1 MKRMTLVLLW
11 LIGSAGLS
19 ATSAQEQALTY
30 YVQLIRG
37 TDAEMP
43 PSPEARL
50 VGPALDQR
58 LRVFKWRNYWEID
71 HRTVVLQPGSKNRQR
86 LTPKREVEIALTS
99 PHNMTVSIYNE
110 GKLSR
115 RRKQA
120 ADTPFFIAGGDH
132 DNAESWFIV
141 VRRDNP
147 EMAQA
152 NVK

>member
-1 MKRMTLVLLW
+1 MTLVWLL

-19 ATSAQEQALTY
+19 VTATQEQPVTF

-37 TDAEMP
+37 TDAATP
-43 PSPEARL
+43 PSPEARP

-58 LRVFKWRNYWEID
+58 LRIFKWRNYWEID
-71 HRTVVLQPGSKNRQR
+71 RRTVVVKPGGRNRQR
-86 LTPKREVEIALTS
+86 LTPQREVEIALTS
-99 PHNMTVSIYNE
+99 PRSMTVSLYNQ

-115 RRKQA
+115 QRKQSA
-120 ADTPFFIAGGDH
+120 NTAFFIAGGDR
-132 DNAESWFIV
+132 DNSESWFIV

-152 NVK
+152 NLK

>member
-1 MKRMTLVLLW
+1 MKRMTLLVLF
-11 LIGSAGLS
+11 LIGSAVLKASG
-19 ATSAQEQALTY
+19 TQDQAVTF

-37 TDAEMP
+37 SDADTP

-58 LRVFKWRNYWEID
+58 LRVFKWRNYWEIG
-71 HRTVVLQPGSKNRQR
+71 HRTVVLKPGSKNRQR
-86 LTPKREVEIALTS
+86 LTPQREVEIALSS
-99 PHNMTVSIYNE
+99 PQDMTVSIYNE

-120 ADTPFFIAGGDH
+120 ANTAFFITGGDR
-132 DNAESWFIV
+132 DNTESWFIV

-147 EMAQA
+147 EIAQA

>member
-11 LIGSAGLS
+11 LLGSAGLS
-19 ATSAQEQALTY
+19 ATGTQDQALTF

-37 TDAEMP
+37 TDAETP
-43 PSPEARL
+43 PAPAARL

-58 LRVFKWRNYWEID
+58 LRVFKWRNYWEIGR
-71 HRTVVLQPGSKNRQR
+71 RTVVLKPGGKNRQR
-86 LTPKREVEIALTS
+86 LTPQREVEIALAS
-99 PHNMTVSIYNE
+99 PQNMTVSIYNE

-120 ADTPFFIAGGDH
+120 ADTAFFIAGGDH
-132 DNAESWFIV
+132 DSTQSWFIV

-147 EMAQA
+147 EMTQA

>member
-1 MKRMTLVLLW
+1 MKRMTLLVLL
-11 LIGSAGLS
+11 LIGSAGLTAS
-19 ATSAQEQALTY
+19 GTQGQAVTF

-37 TDAEMP
+37 TDAITP

-58 LRVFKWRNYWEID
+58 LRVFKWRNYWETIR
-71 HRTVVLQPGSKNRQR
+71 RTIVLKPGSKSRQR
-86 LTPKREVEIALTS
+86 LTPQREVEIALTS
-99 PHNMTVSIYNE
+99 PQDMTVSIYKE

-120 ADTPFFIAGGDH
+120 ANTAFFIAGGDR
-132 DNAESWFIV
+132 DNTESWFIV

-152 NVK
+152 NLK